1 VCAVTARTYACKTMG
16 CAGVGPTTAESQRR
30 WAGPQWARPVERLAW
45 QSKNALRRNVASFRS
60 LRVSARARLRSRRAS
75 SSPVGT
81 ETAVRS
87 PARAPGQWHGVSPVR
102 FAAVPSLLGKKRGR
116 YDPAVVVFVPEIP
129 LEPRATRAGLRD
141 TDEVLGLRL
150 HCPDE
155 GIHVTRTS
163 PHGAQGGDRSARVLG
178 DIRHGHRLFVDV
190 HADEACA
197 RLRHG

>member
-1 VCAVTARTYACKTMG
+1 MRAPSAAPMVRATGQGTPRRACRASPPGCKRHAGTCSWSAGSSRWRRAVCTVTARTYACKTMG

-87 PARAPGQWHGVSPVR
+87 PARAWPVAR
-102 FAAVPSLLGKKRGR
+102 RLAGAFCRGPQPFGEEERALRPSSRGLCSG
-116 YDPAVVVFVPEIP
+116 DTA
-129 LEPRATRAGLRD
+129 RAKSHKGR
-141 TDEVLGLRL
+141 
-150 HCPDE
+150 P
-155 GIHVTRTS
+155 
-163 PHGAQGGDRSARVLG
+163 Q
-178 DIRHGHRLFVDV
+178 RHR
-190 HADEACA
+190 
-197 RLRHG
+197 